1 MAALPAGEWLFK
13 IILEARKRKS
23 SNNGLMSDEP
33 GKEHNIHVEDEHM
46 FQFKDLV
53 LHFHIRA
60 AKAPKVIQWQ
70 GILFNLML
78 NFWAFVI
85 QGKALGAEGRG

>member
-33 GKEHNIHVEDEHM
+33 GIEHNTTLKMNTD
-46 FQFKDLV
+46 FKPKIL
-53 LHFHIRA
+53 LHFPIRA
-60 AKAPKVIQWQ
+60 AQAPEATQH
-70 GILFNLML
+70 
-78 NFWAFVI
+78 
-85 QGKALGAEGRG
+85 